1 MLAYLFQGAT
11 LGFSA
16 AVTPGPFQAY
26 LLSHTMQHG
35 LRRTALSAFAPL
47 LSDGPIILIVLL
59 VLTQAPGW
67 FLRGLQVVGGVF
79 LIYLAYGALRVFRAP
94 RGPEPLSAPSTR
106 DSLLKATLTN
116 FLSPGPWLFWS
127 VAAGPMLVRAWGEQP
142 LWGIG
147 FLVGFYGVLI
157 GALTAI
163 IGIFATARRGGP
175 RIAHALNGV
184 AALALLLLG
193 IYQLALGIVGR

>member
-1 MLAYLFQGAT
+1 MLTYFVQGAT

-26 LLSHTMQHG
+26 LLAHTMQHG

-59 VLTQAPGW
+59 VLTQAPAW
-67 FLRGLQVVGGVF
+67 LLRGLQVVGGVF
-79 LIYLAYGALRVFRAP
+79 LIYLAYAAFRAFRAP
-94 RGPEPLSAPSTR
+94 TGPEPLPTPSTR

-127 VAAGPMLVRAWGEQP
+127 VAAGPMLVRAWAEQP
-142 LWGIG
+142 LWGVS

-157 GALTAI
+157 GALTAL
-163 IGIFATARRGGP
+163 IGLFATARRGGP
-175 RIAHALNGV
+175 RVAHALNGV
-184 AALALLLLG
+184 AVLALLLLG
-193 IYQLALGIVGR
+193 VYQLALGIAGR